1 MKNFWHSLNAF
12 LKKYHIIKLL
22 FTISLLMMLLLS
34 SYLIFLAKITDVKN
48 LQNTLSHRT
57 IIYDESGNEAGQLL
71 NQKGTYIGLNDVS
84 PYFIDGVIATEDQ
97 RFYDHKGYD
106 VMGIARAS
114 ISFLTSGFSKD
125 GGGGSTLTQQLAKN
139 AYLTQ
144 KQSFLRKFQE
154 LFLAIEIE
162 KHYSKDDILTMY
174 INHAYFGE
182 GVWGVEDAS
191 HKYFGKSAKVLNVQ
205 EAAMLTGMLKGPNLY
220 NPYNNEQ
227 VAKNRRDTVLEV
239 MLGAKKITQQQYDE
253 AVNTTIQLNDTYH
266 EVSHYRYPYYF
277 DAVIAE
283 AVDVYG
289 ISEDDLYTKG
299 YKIYTSLN
307 QNYQKT
313 LETHA
318 EDETLFPNNPNV
330 LVQNAAMVTNP
341 KTGGIQAI
349 VGGRGKHVYRGFNRA
364 YQMHRQPGSVLKP
377 LVVYTP
383 ALEMGYTP
391 RSVLLDEVVSYGSD
405 QYTPQNWDYQT
416 VGSLPMYQAL
426 ALSKN
431 TSAVWLL
438 NEIGIDKGLEKL
450 SLFGIETT
458 PDDRYLGVALGGMT
472 KGTTV
477 KAINEAYTAFAN
489 DGVRLESYL
498 ITKIED
504 VNGEVVT
511 QKTFT
516 TQHHVMDATVASQM
530 TQMMMG
536 VYQDGGTAPMA
547 TYNNLK
553 IAGKTGTTESTVDS
567 SDMWAVGY
575 TKDFVYTTWIG
586 YDETTDENY
595 LKMNEGDSIKP
606 LFKETINDLL
616 AHSPQ
621 TPFNLE
627 SVHESVVKEQEEAK
641 KRNWFQSIQEN
652 VGSFVD
658 QQLNHL
664 KSLFKQW
671 FP

>member
-106 VMGIARAS
+106 AMGIARAS
-114 ISFLTSGFSKD
+114 VSFLTSGFSKD

-162 KHYSKDDILTMY
+162 KYYSKDDILTMY

-191 HKYFGKSAKVLNVQ
+191 HKYFGKSAKELNIQ

-621 TPFNLE
+621 TPFHLE